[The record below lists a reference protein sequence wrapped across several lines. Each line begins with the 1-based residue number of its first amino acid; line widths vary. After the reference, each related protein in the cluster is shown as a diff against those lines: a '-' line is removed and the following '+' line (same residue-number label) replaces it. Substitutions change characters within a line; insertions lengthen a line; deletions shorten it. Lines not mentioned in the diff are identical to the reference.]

1 MNYRHGFHAG
11 NFADVFKHAIF
22 ARVLAHLTEKQ
33 KPFRVID
40 THAGRGRYDLEKEA
54 ARTGEYRAGIEK
66 LLAAPPQGAA
76 GDLLTG
82 YLDCV
87 RELNTGAELR
97 FYPGSPALAASL
109 IGPNAA
115 TFCELHP
122 DEFAALAKWAAAFPN
137 ARALQTDG
145 WQALKSLLPPP
156 ERRAVVLIDPPF
168 EDADE
173 FRRLADGMAE
183 AARRFA
189 TGIYLLWYPVKNRHE
204 AHAAT
209 RRIAR
214 VAGKPALRLE
224 FAIASPKADGA
235 LAACGL
241 LAINPPW
248 KLEEESRVLLPAL
261 LRALGAENRGAV
273 GIERLD

>member
-22 ARVLAHLTEKQ
+22 ARVLVHLAGKQ

-40 THAGRGRYDLEKEA
+40 THAGRGRYALEQEA
-54 ARTGEYRAGIEK
+54 ARTGEYRDGIEK
-66 LLAAPPQGAA
+66 LLASPPAGAA
-76 GDLLTG
+76 GELLAA

-87 RELNTGAELR
+87 RALNTGTALR
-97 FYPGSPALAASL
+97 CYPGSPALAASL
-109 IGPNAA
+109 AGPNPA

-122 DEFAALAKWAAAFPN
+122 EEYAALEKWAAVFPN
-137 ARALQTDG
+137 VRALPIDG

-156 ERRAVVLIDPPF
+156 ERRALVLIDPPF

-173 FRRLADGMAE
+173 FRRVADGMTE
-183 AARRFA
+183 AIRRFA
-189 TGIYLLWYPVKNRHE
+189 TGIYLVWYPVKNRHE

-214 VAGKPALRLE
+214 AAGKPALRLE
-224 FAIASPKADGA
+224 FAIASPKTGGA

-248 KLEEESRVLLPAL
+248 KLEGEARVLLPAL

-273 GIERLD
+273 GIESLD